1 MNNWKSLLAF
11 ILFIAAYAYAIIY
24 ELSDDKVETTGLIA
38 LFSMLF
44 MMLRSDKL
52 TEITVGLVEALKSK
66 FK

>member
-11 ILFIAAYAYAIIY
+11 VLFITAYAYAIIY

-52 TEITVGLVEALKSK
+52 TEITAGLVEALKSK